1 MISSPPGLLS
11 RGVVA
16 VLSALVLTTR
26 GSPAASLTLET
37 LAGDPQMSPKRLA
50 QAVSDFTHEFHAQVQ
65 PPEVFLEK
73 RAGDCD
79 DFAVLADV
87 VLKQRQFHTRLV
99 HVRMVGR
106 VAHAVCY
113 VQESRAYLDYNN
125 RRYLFKL
132 TSSKPRLREIAEK
145 VADSFEANWTSVS
158 EFSYDAASEQKAILS
173 TVVKTDRPELDPDHA
188 NE

>member
-1 MISSPPGLLS
+1 MISSPASVLS
-11 RGVVA
+11 RGVGA
-16 VLSALVLTTR
+16 VLAALVLTTR

-37 LAGDPQMSPKRLA
+37 LVGDVQMSPKRLV
-50 QAVSDFTHEFHAQVQ
+50 QAVSDFAYEFHAMVQ
-65 PPEVFLEK
+65 PPDVFLEK

-113 VQESRAYLDYNN
+113 VQESQAYLDYNN

-132 TSSKPRLREIAEK
+132 TSCKPRLRDIAEK

-158 EFSYDAASEQKAILS
+158 EFLYDSASEEKAILI
-173 TVVKTDRPELDPDHA
+173 TVLKTDRPEMDPDHT